1 MKAQDYNFIIY
12 LILKF
17 IHVSIYLF
25 RHLYTIYEFVKSSFF
40 LIFLR
45 YIVTCH
51 YVNLLRIIEERKIK
65 IGSKNKITLNIYKY
79 IFNVIY
85 I

>member
-1 MKAQDYNFIIY
+1 MNSLSQC
-12 LILKF
+12 
-17 IHVSIYLF
+17 
-25 RHLYTIYEFVKSSFF
+25 FF

-79 IFNVIY
+79 IFNKLKICKLY
-85 I
+85 LLDM